1 MKSLIL
7 TALLLTA
14 GTTYASTDFPVTG
27 IETDATVER
36 SEMQLDELP
45 EGVIRTLD
53 GARFTG
59 WKPLAAYKV
68 KTENASYYEITFVR
82 GEEIEY
88 LKLNEEGGKIG

>member
-1 MKSLIL
+1 MKSFMI
-7 TALLLTA
+7 AVFLLTV
-14 GTTYASTDFPVTG
+14 GTTYATPGFPVTG
-27 IETDATVER
+27 IETEVTVER
-36 SEMQLDELP
+36 SEVQLEALP

-68 KTENASYYEITFVR
+68 KSGTTNYYEITFVR
-82 GEEIEY
+82 GDEIEY